1 MTGRVFLAL
10 LLPLLAAGTSDPNEL
25 HPADCADIYRN
36 GQTLSGVYYIYL
48 SDYTPVQVYCD
59 MGTLGGS
66 LKDAMWTVFQRRM
79 DGSVNFYRPWEKYKK
94 GFGNKH
100 GEYWLGLENLF
111 HLTLRKKYE
120 LRVDMQD
127 WDGGWASAQYS
138 SFSVDPE
145 SYGYTLHVN
154 GFIDGGAG
162 DSLEYHNGQK
172 FTTFDRDQDAASRY
186 NCAARHR
193 SAFWFQAC
201 QKSNPTGLYLW
212 GHDDSG
218 SRTGVL
224 WSHWKGYDYSLKFIS
239 MKIRPV
245 SSAV

>member
-100 GEYWLGLENLF
+100 GEYWLGLENLYQ
-111 HLTLRKKYE
+111 LTRRRKYE
-120 LRVDMQD
+120 LRVDLQD
-127 WDGGWASAQYS
+127 FDGRKVFAQYS
-138 SFSVDPE
+138 SFSVDSE
-145 SYGYTLHVN
+145 SNGYKLTIG
-154 GFIDGGAG
+154 GFINGGAG
-162 DSLEYHNGQK
+162 NSLAIHNGQK
-172 FTTFDRDQDAASRY
+172 FSTFDKDDAGT
-186 NCAARHR
+186 NCAKTYLGG
-193 SAFWFQAC
+193 FWYANC
-201 QKSNPTGLYLW
+201 HHTNPNGIYLW
-212 GHDDSG
+212 GLDKTYYG
-218 SRTGVL
+218 IGNC
-224 WSHWKGYDYSLKFIS
+224 WYHWKGIEYGLKFIS

-245 SSAV
+245 FNK